1 MSISFST
8 IYVNLHG
15 KTMIKIFA
23 LILFSFS
30 SIAFAQDTLPK
41 SEIEIKLSFVPL
53 VKQAAP
59 AVVNIYAQRIIE
71 ERRSPFSRDPF
82 FRDFFRNFGQLQ
94 PRVQNSLGSGVI
106 LSADGYVVSNYH
118 VVGGATDIRVVLNDG
133 REISGNVILSDQESD
148 LAVLRLNTDETLP
161 HLDLRKSD
169 TVEVGEL
176 VLAIGNPFGVGQTV
190 TNGIISGLARTGIAS
205 GSAKGYFLQTDAP
218 INPGNSGGALIDI
231 SGSLVGVN
239 TSILSRS
246 GGSNGIGF
254 AIPADLVGQF
264 IIQAKAGR
272 SSFIRPWAGMR
283 GQPITFEMAASLN
296 LHALSGMI
304 ISELHELS
312 PFAQVGIKVGDIIT
326 KVDGLDINS
335 PAEMLYR
342 MSVLGIGTTVDI
354 SYLSKGTILSAKIDL
369 VEMPDMEVKEFI
381 LGSEFIFKDLHI
393 SELTPEFQSKF
404 GLSFSSKGLII
415 LDPGRMASRL
425 GLRRGDLLREVNGK
439 SVNSIGG
446 AISAISAVKTNGTI
460 TIIRSG
466 RRVSLRF
473 RF

>member
-1 MSISFST
+1 MLRI
-8 IYVNLHG
+8 
-15 KTMIKIFA
+15 
-23 LILFSFS
+23 LILIFFVFS
-30 SIAFAQDTLPK
+30 SIAFAKDTIPK
-41 SEIEIKLSFVPL
+41 SETEIKLSFVPL

-59 AVVNIYAQRIIE
+59 AVVNIYAKRIIE

-148 LAVLRLNTDETLP
+148 LAVLKLNSDEVLP
-161 HLDLRKSD
+161 YLELRKSD

-231 SGSLVGVN
+231 SGALIGVN

-264 IIQAKAGR
+264 LIQAKEGR
-272 SSFIRPWAGMR
+272 TSFIRPWAGMR
-283 GQPITFEMAASLN
+283 GQPITFEMAASLG
-296 LHALSGMI
+296 LPAMSGMI

-312 PFAQVGIKVGDIIT
+312 PFSLAGIQVGDIIT

-335 PAEMLYR
+335 PEEMLYR
-342 MSVLGIGTTVDI
+342 MSVGGIGTTVDV
-354 SYLSKGTILSAKIDL
+354 SYFSQGIIKSVQIDL
-369 VEMPDMEVKEFI
+369 VEMPNIEAEQVI
-381 LGSEFIFKDLHI
+381 LGPKFIFLDLHI

-404 GLSFSSKGLII
+404 GLSFSSKGLVV
-415 LDPGRMASRL
+415 LDPGRIAGRL
-425 GLRRGDLLREVNGK
+425 GLRSGDLLQEINGK
-439 SVNSIGG
+439 SVETVDEAMSSIG
-446 AISAISAVKTNGTI
+446 SLKGTGSI
-460 TIIRSG
+460 TIRRSG
-466 RRVSLRF
+466 RRISLRF
-473 RF
+473 RL

>member
-1 MSISFST
+1 MLRI
-8 IYVNLHG
+8 
-15 KTMIKIFA
+15 
-23 LILFSFS
+23 LILIFFVFS
-30 SIAFAQDTLPK
+30 SIAFAKDTVPK
-41 SEIEIKLSFVPL
+41 SETEIKLSFVPL

-59 AVVNIYAQRIIE
+59 AVVNIYAKRIIE

-82 FRDFFRNFGQLQ
+82 FQDFFRNFGQLQ

-106 LSADGYVVSNYH
+106 LSSDGYVVSNYH
-118 VVGGATDIRVVLNDG
+118 VVGGATDIRVVLNDR

-148 LAVLRLNTDETLP
+148 LAVLKLNSDEVLP
-161 HLDLRKSD
+161 YLELRKSD

-231 SGSLVGVN
+231 SGALIGVN

-264 IIQAKAGR
+264 LIQAKEGR
-272 SSFIRPWAGMR
+272 TSFIRPWAGMR
-283 GQPITFEMAASLN
+283 GQPITFEMAASLG
-296 LHALSGMI
+296 LPAMSGMI

-312 PFAQVGIKVGDIIT
+312 PFSLAGIQVGDIIT

-335 PAEMLYR
+335 PEEMLYR
-342 MSVLGIGTTVDI
+342 MSVVGIGTTVDV
-354 SYLSKGTILSAKIDL
+354 SYFSQGIIKSVQIDL
-369 VEMPDMEVKEFI
+369 VEMPNIEAEQVI
-381 LGSEFIFKDLHI
+381 LGPKFIFLDLHI

-404 GLSFSSKGLII
+404 GLSFSSKGLVV
-415 LDPGRMASRL
+415 LDPGRIAGRL
-425 GLRRGDLLREVNGK
+425 GLRSGDLLQEINGK
-439 SVNSIGG
+439 SVETIDEAMSSIG
-446 AISAISAVKTNGTI
+446 SLKGTGSI
-460 TIIRSG
+460 TIRRSG
-466 RRVSLRF
+466 RRISLRF
-473 RF
+473 RL

>member
-1 MSISFST
+1 
-8 IYVNLHG
+8 
-15 KTMIKIFA
+15 MIRIFA
-23 LILFSFS
+23 LIFFSFS
-30 SIAFAQDTLPK
+30 SIVFAKDTVPQ

-118 VVGGATDIRVVLNDG
+118 VVGGATDIRVVLHDG
-133 REISGNVILSDQESD
+133 REISGDVILADEDSD
-148 LAVLRLNTDETLP
+148 LAVLKINTDEILP

-264 IIQAKAGR
+264 LVQAKAGR

-296 LHALSGMI
+296 LPAMSGMI

-312 PFAQVGIKVGDIIT
+312 PFSKVGIGVGDIIT

-342 MSVLGIGTTVDI
+342 MSVAGIGTAVDV
-354 SYLSKGTILSAKIDL
+354 SYLSQGILKSSKIDL
-369 VEMPDMEVKEFI
+369 VEMPNWEARQII
-381 LGSEFIFKDLHI
+381 LGPEFIFMDLHI

-404 GLSFSSKGLII
+404 GLSFSSDGLIV
-415 LDPGRMASRL
+415 LDPGRIASRL
-425 GLRRGDLLREVNGK
+425 GLRRGDLLREVNRKPVGT
-439 SVNSIGG
+439 IED
-446 AISAISAVKTNGTI
+446 AISAISSIKSSGSI

-473 RF
+473 RL

>member
-1 MSISFST
+1 
-8 IYVNLHG
+8 
-15 KTMIKIFA
+15 MIRIFA
-23 LILFSFS
+23 LIFFSFS
-30 SIAFAQDTLPK
+30 SIVFAKDTVPQ

-118 VVGGATDIRVVLNDG
+118 VVGGATDIRVVLHDG
-133 REISGNVILSDQESD
+133 REISGDVILADEDSD
-148 LAVLRLNTDETLP
+148 LAVLKINTDEILP

-264 IIQAKAGR
+264 LIQAKAGR

-296 LHALSGMI
+296 LPAMSGMI

-312 PFAQVGIKVGDIIT
+312 PFSKVGIGVGDIIT

-342 MSVLGIGTTVDI
+342 MSVVGIGTAVDV
-354 SYLSKGTILSAKIDL
+354 SYLSQGILKSSKIDL
-369 VEMPDMEVKEFI
+369 VEMPNWEAKQVT
-381 LGSEFIFKDLHI
+381 LGPEFIFMDLHI

-404 GLSFSSKGLII
+404 GLSFSSDGLIV
-415 LDPGRMASRL
+415 LDPGRIASRL
-425 GLRRGDLLREVNGK
+425 GLRRGDLLREVNRKPVGT
-439 SVNSIGG
+439 IED
-446 AISAISAVKTNGTI
+446 AISAISSIKSSGSI

-473 RF
+473 RL

>member
-1 MSISFST
+1 
-8 IYVNLHG
+8 
-15 KTMIKIFA
+15 MIRIFA
-23 LILFSFS
+23 LIFFSFS
-30 SIAFAQDTLPK
+30 SITFAKDTVPQ
-41 SEIEIKLSFVPL
+41 SELEIKLSFVPL

-82 FRDFFRNFGQLQ
+82 FRDFFQNFGQLQ

-106 LSADGYVVSNYH
+106 LSGDGYVVSNYH
-118 VVGGATDIRVVLNDG
+118 VVGGATDIRVVLHDG
-133 REISGNVILSDQESD
+133 REISGDVILADEDSD
-148 LAVLRLNTDETLP
+148 LAVLKINTDEILP

-264 IIQAKAGR
+264 LIQAKAGR

-296 LHALSGMI
+296 LPAMSGMI

-312 PFAQVGIKVGDIIT
+312 PFSKVGIGVGDIIT

-342 MSVLGIGTTVDI
+342 MLVVGIGTAVDV
-354 SYLSKGTILSAKIDL
+354 SYLSQGILKSSKIDL
-369 VEMPDMEVKEFI
+369 VEMPNWEAKQI
-381 LGSEFIFKDLHI
+381 TLGPEFIFMDLHI

-404 GLSFSSKGLII
+404 GLSFSSDGLIV
-415 LDPGRMASRL
+415 LDPGRIASRL
-425 GLRRGDLLREVNGK
+425 GLRRGDLLREVNRKPVGT
-439 SVNSIGG
+439 IED
-446 AISAISAVKTNGTI
+446 AISAISSIKSSGSI

-473 RF
+473 RL

>member
-1 MSISFST
+1 
-8 IYVNLHG
+8 
-15 KTMIKIFA
+15 MIRIFA
-23 LILFSFS
+23 LIFFSFS
-30 SIAFAQDTLPK
+30 SIVFAKDTVPQ

-118 VVGGATDIRVVLNDG
+118 VVGGATDIRVVLHDG
-133 REISGNVILSDQESD
+133 REISGDVILADEDSD
-148 LAVLRLNTDETLP
+148 LAVLKINTDEILP

-264 IIQAKAGR
+264 LIQAKAGR

-296 LHALSGMI
+296 LPAMSGMI

-312 PFAQVGIKVGDIIT
+312 PFSKVGIGVGDIIT

-342 MSVLGIGTTVDI
+342 MSVVGIGTAVDV
-354 SYLSKGTILSAKIDL
+354 SYLSQGILKSSKIDL
-369 VEMPDMEVKEFI
+369 VEMPNWEAKQVT
-381 LGSEFIFKDLHI
+381 LGPEFIFMDLHI

-404 GLSFSSKGLII
+404 GLSFSSDGLIV
-415 LDPGRMASRL
+415 LDPGRIASRL
-425 GLRRGDLLREVNGK
+425 GLRRGDLLREVNRKPVGT
-439 SVNSIGG
+439 IED
-446 AISAISAVKTNGTI
+446 AISAISSIKSSGNI

-473 RF
+473 RL

>member
-1 MSISFST
+1 
-8 IYVNLHG
+8 
-15 KTMIKIFA
+15 
-23 LILFSFS
+23 
-30 SIAFAQDTLPK
+30 
-41 SEIEIKLSFVPL
+41 
-53 VKQAAP
+53 
-59 AVVNIYAQRIIE
+59 VNIYAQRIIE

-82 FRDFFRNFGQLQ
+82 FRDFFQNFGQLQ

-106 LSADGYVVSNYH
+106 LSGDGYVVSNYH
-118 VVGGATDIRVVLNDG
+118 VVGRATDIRVVLHDG
-133 REISGNVILSDQESD
+133 REISGNVILSDEDSD
-148 LAVLRLNTDETLP
+148 LAVLKLNTDEVLP

-254 AIPADLVGQF
+254 AIPADLIGQF
-264 IIQAKAGR
+264 LVQAKAGR

-296 LHALSGMI
+296 LPAMSGMI

-312 PFAQVGIKVGDIIT
+312 PFSKVGIGVGDIIT
-326 KVDGLDINS
+326 KVDGLGINS

-342 MSVLGIGTTVDI
+342 MSVAGIGTAVDI
-354 SYLSKGTILSAKIDL
+354 SYLSKGITKSSKIDL
-369 VEMPDMEVKEFI
+369 VEIPNLRVKEVT
-381 LGSEFIFKDLHI
+381 LGSEFIFMDLRI

-404 GLSFSSKGLII
+404 GLSFSSTGLIV
-415 LDPGRMASRL
+415 LAPGRIASRL
-425 GLRRGDLLREVNGK
+425 GLRRGDLLREINGK
-439 SVNSIGG
+439 SVDKIEDVT
-446 AISAISAVKTNGTI
+446 SAISSIKNTGSI

-473 RF
+473 RL

>member
-1 MSISFST
+1 
-8 IYVNLHG
+8 
-15 KTMIKIFA
+15 MIRIFA
-23 LILFSFS
+23 LIFFSFS
-30 SIAFAQDTLPK
+30 SIVFAKDTVPQ

-118 VVGGATDIRVVLNDG
+118 VVGGATDIRVVLHDG
-133 REISGNVILSDQESD
+133 REISGNVILSDEDSD
-148 LAVLRLNTDETLP
+148 LAVLKINTDEMLP

-264 IIQAKAGR
+264 LVQAKAGR

-296 LHALSGMI
+296 LPAMSGMI

-312 PFAQVGIKVGDIIT
+312 PFSKVGIGVGDIIT
-326 KVDGLDINS
+326 KVDGLDINN

-342 MSVLGIGTTVDI
+342 MSVVGIGTAVDV
-354 SYLSKGTILSAKIDL
+354 SYLSQGILKSSKIDL
-369 VEMPDMEVKEFI
+369 VEMPNWEAKQVT
-381 LGSEFIFKDLHI
+381 LGPEFIFMDLHI

-404 GLSFSSKGLII
+404 GLSFSSDGLIV
-415 LDPGRMASRL
+415 LDPGRIASRL
-425 GLRRGDLLREVNGK
+425 GLRRGDLLREVNRK
-439 SVNSIGG
+439 PVDTIED
-446 AISAISAVKTNGTI
+446 AISAISSIKSSGSI

-473 RF
+473 RL

>member
-1 MSISFST
+1 
-8 IYVNLHG
+8 
-15 KTMIKIFA
+15 MIRIFA

-30 SIAFAQDTLPK
+30 SIVFAKDTVPQ

-59 AVVNIYAQRIIE
+59 AVVNIYAQIIIE

-118 VVGGATDIRVVLNDG
+118 VVGGATDIRVVLHDG
-133 REISGNVILSDQESD
+133 REISGDVILADEDSD
-148 LAVLRLNTDETLP
+148 LAVLKINTDEILP

-264 IIQAKAGR
+264 LVQAKTGR

-296 LHALSGMI
+296 LPAMSGMI

-312 PFAQVGIKVGDIIT
+312 PFSKVGIGVGDIIT

-342 MSVLGIGTTVDI
+342 MSVVGIGTAVDV
-354 SYLSKGTILSAKIDL
+354 SYLSQGILKSSKIDL
-369 VEMPDMEVKEFI
+369 VEMPNWEAKQVT
-381 LGSEFIFKDLHI
+381 LGPEFIFMDLHI

-404 GLSFSSKGLII
+404 GLSFSSDGLIV
-415 LDPGRMASRL
+415 LDPGRIASRL
-425 GLRRGDLLREVNGK
+425 GLRRGDLLREVNKKPVGT
-439 SVNSIGG
+439 IED
-446 AISAISAVKTNGTI
+446 AISAISSIKSSGSI

-473 RF
+473 RL

>member
-1 MSISFST
+1 
-8 IYVNLHG
+8 
-15 KTMIKIFA
+15 MIRIFA
-23 LILFSFS
+23 LIFFSFS
-30 SIAFAQDTLPK
+30 SIVFAKDTVPQ

-118 VVGGATDIRVVLNDG
+118 VVGGATDIRVVLHDG
-133 REISGNVILSDQESD
+133 REISGDVILSDEDSD
-148 LAVLRLNTDETLP
+148 LAVLKINTDEMLP

-264 IIQAKAGR
+264 LVQAKAGR

-296 LHALSGMI
+296 LPAMSGMI

-312 PFAQVGIKVGDIIT
+312 PFSKVGIGVGDIIT

-342 MSVLGIGTTVDI
+342 MSVVGIGTAVDV
-354 SYLSKGTILSAKIDL
+354 SYLSQGILKSSKIDL
-369 VEMPDMEVKEFI
+369 VEMPNWEAKQVT
-381 LGSEFIFKDLHI
+381 LGPEFIFMDLHI

-404 GLSFSSKGLII
+404 GLSFSSDGLIV
-415 LDPGRMASRL
+415 LDPGRIASRL
-425 GLRRGDLLREVNGK
+425 GLRRGDLLREVNRKPVGT
-439 SVNSIGG
+439 IED
-446 AISAISAVKTNGTI
+446 AISAISSIKSSGSI

-473 RF
+473 RL

>member
-1 MSISFST
+1 
-8 IYVNLHG
+8 
-15 KTMIKIFA
+15 MIRIFA
-23 LILFSFS
+23 LIFFSFS
-30 SIAFAQDTLPK
+30 SIVFAKDTVPQ

-118 VVGGATDIRVVLNDG
+118 VVGGATDIRVVLHDG
-133 REISGNVILSDQESD
+133 REISGDVILADEDSD
-148 LAVLRLNTDETLP
+148 LAVLKINTDEILP

-264 IIQAKAGR
+264 LVQAKAGR

-296 LHALSGMI
+296 LPAMSGMI

-312 PFAQVGIKVGDIIT
+312 PFSKVGIGVGDIIT

-342 MSVLGIGTTVDI
+342 MSVVGIGTAVDV
-354 SYLSKGTILSAKIDL
+354 SYLSQGILKSSKIDL
-369 VEMPDMEVKEFI
+369 VEMPNWEAKQI
-381 LGSEFIFKDLHI
+381 TLGPQFIFMGLHI

-404 GLSFSSKGLII
+404 GLSFSSDGLIV
-415 LDPGRMASRL
+415 LDPGRIASRL
-425 GLRRGDLLREVNGK
+425 GLRRGDLLREVNRKPVGT
-439 SVNSIGG
+439 IED
-446 AISAISAVKTNGTI
+446 AISAISSIKSSGSI

-473 RF
+473 RL

>member
-1 MSISFST
+1 
-8 IYVNLHG
+8 
-15 KTMIKIFA
+15 MIRIFA

-30 SIAFAQDTLPK
+30 SIVFAKDTVPQ

-82 FRDFFRNFGQLQ
+82 FRDFFRNFGELQ

-118 VVGGATDIRVVLNDG
+118 VVGGATDIKVVLHDG
-133 REISGNVILSDQESD
+133 REISGDIILSDEDSD
-148 LAVLRLNTDETLP
+148 LAVLKINIDEMLP

-264 IIQAKAGR
+264 LVQAKAG
-272 SSFIRPWAGMR
+272 SSNFIRPWAGMR

-296 LHALSGMI
+296 LPAMSGMI

-312 PFAQVGIKVGDIIT
+312 PFLKVGIGVGDIIT

-342 MSVLGIGTTVDI
+342 MSVAGIGTKVDI
-354 SYLSKGTILSAKIDL
+354 SYLSKGITRTKKVGL
-369 VEMPDMEVKEFI
+369 VEMPNSNVDDIV
-381 LGSEFIFKDLHI
+381 LGPKFIFRGLHV

-404 GLSFSSKGLII
+404 GLSFSAKGLIV
-415 LDPGRMASRL
+415 LDPGRIAVRL
-425 GLRRGDLLREVNGK
+425 GLRSGDLLQEINGK
-439 SVNSIGG
+439 TVETIED
-446 AISAISAVKTNGTI
+446 AISAIGSIKSNGSI
-460 TIIRSG
+460 TINRSG
-466 RRVSLRF
+466 RRIALRF
-473 RF
+473 RL

>member
-1 MSISFST
+1 
-8 IYVNLHG
+8 
-15 KTMIKIFA
+15 MIRIFA
-23 LILFSFS
+23 LIFFSFS
-30 SIAFAQDTLPK
+30 SIVFAKDTVPQ

-118 VVGGATDIRVVLNDG
+118 VVGGATDIRVVLHDG
-133 REISGNVILSDQESD
+133 REISGDVILADEDSD
-148 LAVLRLNTDETLP
+148 LAVLKINTNEILP

-264 IIQAKAGR
+264 LVQAKAGR

-296 LHALSGMI
+296 LPAMSGMI

-312 PFAQVGIKVGDIIT
+312 PFSKVGIGVGDIIT

-342 MSVLGIGTTVDI
+342 MSVVGIGTAVDV
-354 SYLSKGTILSAKIDL
+354 SYLSQGILKSSKIDL
-369 VEMPDMEVKEFI
+369 VEMPNWEAKQVT
-381 LGSEFIFKDLHI
+381 LGPEFIFMDLHI

-404 GLSFSSKGLII
+404 GLSFSSDGLIV
-415 LDPGRMASRL
+415 LDPGRIASRL
-425 GLRRGDLLREVNGK
+425 GLRRGDLLREVNRRPVGT
-439 SVNSIGG
+439 IED
-446 AISAISAVKTNGTI
+446 AISAISSIKSSGSI

-473 RF
+473 RL

>member
-1 MSISFST
+1 
-8 IYVNLHG
+8 
-15 KTMIKIFA
+15 MIRIFA
-23 LILFSFS
+23 LIFFSFS
-30 SIAFAQDTLPK
+30 SIIFAKDTVPQ

-106 LSADGYVVSNYH
+106 LSGDGYVVSNYH
-118 VVGGATDIRVVLNDG
+118 VVGGATDIRVVLHDG
-133 REISGNVILSDQESD
+133 REISGDVILADEDSD
-148 LAVLRLNTDETLP
+148 LAVLKINTDEILP

-254 AIPADLVGQF
+254 AIPADLIGQF
-264 IIQAKAGR
+264 LIQAKAGR

-296 LHALSGMI
+296 LPAMSGMI

-312 PFAQVGIKVGDIIT
+312 PFSKVGIGVGDIIT

-342 MSVLGIGTTVDI
+342 MSVVGIGTAVDV
-354 SYLSKGTILSAKIDL
+354 SYLSQGILKSSKIDL
-369 VEMPDMEVKEFI
+369 VEMPNWEARQVT
-381 LGSEFIFKDLHI
+381 LGPEFIFMDLHI

-404 GLSFSSKGLII
+404 GLPFSSKGLIV
-415 LDPGRMASRL
+415 LDTGRIAGRL
-425 GLRRGDLLREVNGK
+425 GLRSGDLLQEINGK
-439 SVNSIGG
+439 PVETIEE
-446 AISAISAVKTNGTI
+446 AISAIGSIKSNGSI
-460 TIIRSG
+460 TINRSG
-466 RRVSLRF
+466 RRIALRF
-473 RF
+473 RL

>member
-1 MSISFST
+1 M
-8 IYVNLHG
+8 VR
-15 KTMIKIFA
+15 IFA
-23 LILFSFS
+23 LIFFSFS
-30 SIAFAQDTLPK
+30 SIVFAKDTVPQSQL
-41 SEIEIKLSFVPL
+41 EIKLSFVPL

-106 LSADGYVVSNYH
+106 LSTDGYVVSNYH
-118 VVGGATDIRVVLNDG
+118 VVGGATDIRVVLHDG
-133 REISGNVILSDQESD
+133 REISGNVILSDEDSD
-148 LAVLRLNTDETLP
+148 LAVLKLNTDERLP

-169 TVEVGEL
+169 SVEVGEL

-264 IIQAKAGR
+264 LVQAKSGR
-272 SSFIRPWAGMR
+272 SSFVRPWAGMR

-296 LHALSGMI
+296 LPAMSGMV

-312 PFAQVGIKVGDIIT
+312 PFSKVGIRVGDIIT
-326 KVDGLDINS
+326 KVNGLDINS

-342 MSVLGIGTTVDI
+342 MSVSGIGTAVHVSYI
-354 SYLSKGTILSAKIDL
+354 SQGIIKFSKIDL
-369 VEMPDMEVKEFI
+369 VEIPKLEAKQVT
-381 LGSEFIFKDLHI
+381 LGPEFIFMDLHI
-393 SELTPEFQSKF
+393 SELTPKFQSEF
-404 GLSFSSKGLII
+404 GLSFSSNGLII
-415 LDPGRMASRL
+415 LDPGQIASRL

-439 SVNSIGG
+439 PIDTIED
-446 AISAISAVKTNGTI
+446 AISAISSIKSSGSI

-473 RF
+473 RL

>member
-1 MSISFST
+1 M
-8 IYVNLHG
+8 
-15 KTMIKIFA
+15 
-23 LILFSFS
+23 
-30 SIAFAQDTLPK
+30 
-41 SEIEIKLSFVPL
+41 
-53 VKQAAP
+53 
-59 AVVNIYAQRIIE
+59 
-71 ERRSPFSRDPF
+71 
-82 FRDFFRNFGQLQ
+82 
-94 PRVQNSLGSGVI
+94 
-106 LSADGYVVSNYH
+106 
-118 VVGGATDIRVVLNDG
+118 
-133 REISGNVILSDQESD
+133 
-148 LAVLRLNTDETLP
+148 
-161 HLDLRKSD
+161 RKSD

-264 IIQAKAGR
+264 LVQAKAGR

-296 LHALSGMI
+296 LPAMSGMI

-312 PFAQVGIKVGDIIT
+312 PFSKVGIGVGDIIT

-342 MSVLGIGTTVDI
+342 MSVVGIGTAVDV
-354 SYLSKGTILSAKIDL
+354 SYLSQGILKSSKIDL
-369 VEMPDMEVKEFI
+369 VEMPNWEAKQI
-381 LGSEFIFKDLHI
+381 TLGPEFIFMDLHI

-404 GLSFSSKGLII
+404 GLSFSSDGLIV
-415 LDPGRMASRL
+415 LDPGRIASRL
-425 GLRRGDLLREVNGK
+425 GLRRGDLLREVNRK
-439 SVNSIGG
+439 PVDTIED
-446 AISAISAVKTNGTI
+446 AISAISFIKSSGSI

-473 RF
+473 RL

>member
-1 MSISFST
+1 MLRI
-8 IYVNLHG
+8 
-15 KTMIKIFA
+15 
-23 LILFSFS
+23 LILIFFSFS
-30 SIAFAQDTLPK
+30 SIAFAKDTIPK
-41 SEIEIKLSFVPL
+41 SETEIKLSFVPL

-59 AVVNIYAQRIIE
+59 AVVNIYAKRIIE

-148 LAVLRLNTDETLP
+148 LAVLKLNSDEVLP
-161 HLDLRKSD
+161 YLELRKSD

-231 SGSLVGVN
+231 SGALIGVN

-264 IIQAKAGR
+264 LIQAKEGR
-272 SSFIRPWAGMR
+272 TSFIRPWAGMR
-283 GQPITFEMAASLN
+283 GQPITFEMAASLG
-296 LHALSGMI
+296 LPAMSGMI

-312 PFAQVGIKVGDIIT
+312 PFSLAGIQVGDIIT

-335 PAEMLYR
+335 PEEMLYR
-342 MSVLGIGTTVDI
+342 MSVGGIGTTVDV
-354 SYLSKGTILSAKIDL
+354 SYFSQGIIKSVQIDL
-369 VEMPDMEVKEFI
+369 VEMPNIEAEQVI
-381 LGSEFIFKDLHI
+381 LGPKFIFLDLHI

-404 GLSFSSKGLII
+404 GLSFSSKGLVV
-415 LDPGRMASRL
+415 LDPGRVAGRL
-425 GLRRGDLLREVNGK
+425 GLRSGDLLQEINGK
-439 SVNSIGG
+439 SVETVDDAMSSIG
-446 AISAISAVKTNGTI
+446 SLKGTGSI
-460 TIIRSG
+460 TIRRSG
-466 RRVSLRF
+466 RRISLRF
-473 RF
+473 RL

>member
-1 MSISFST
+1 MIRILIFLFFSI
-8 IYVNLHG
+8 
-15 KTMIKIFA
+15 
-23 LILFSFS
+23 S
-30 SIAFAQDTLPK
+30 SIAFAEDTVPK

-59 AVVNIYAQRIIE
+59 AVVNIYAKRIIE
-71 ERRSPFSRDPF
+71 EQRSPFSRDPF
-82 FRDFFRNFGQLQ
+82 FRDFFQNFGQLQ

-118 VVGGATDIRVVLNDG
+118 VVGGASDIRVVLHDG
-133 REISGNVILSDQESD
+133 REISGDIILSDEDSD
-148 LAVLRLNTDETLP
+148 LAVLKINIDEMLP

-264 IIQAKAGR
+264 LDQAKAGR

-296 LHALSGMI
+296 LPAMSGMI

-312 PFAQVGIKVGDIIT
+312 PFLKVGIGVGDIIT

-342 MSVLGIGTTVDI
+342 MSVAGIGTKVDI
-354 SYLSKGTILSAKIDL
+354 SYLSKGITRTKKVGL
-369 VEMPDMEVKEFI
+369 VEMPNSNVEDIV
-381 LGSEFIFKDLHI
+381 LGPKFIFPGLHVT
-393 SELTPEFQSKF
+393 ELTPEFQSKF
-404 GLSFSSKGLII
+404 GLSFSSKGLIV
-415 LDPGRMASRL
+415 LDPGRIAVRL
-425 GLRRGDLLREVNGK
+425 GLRSGDLLQEINGK
-439 SVNSIGG
+439 SVETIEET
-446 AISAISAVKTNGTI
+446 ISAIGSIKSNVSI
-460 TIIRSG
+460 TISRSG
-466 RRVSLRF
+466 RRIALRF
-473 RF
+473 RL

>member
-1 MSISFST
+1 
-8 IYVNLHG
+8 
-15 KTMIKIFA
+15 MIRIFA
-23 LILFSFS
+23 LIFFIFS
-30 SIAFAQDTLPK
+30 SIIFAKDTVPQ
-41 SEIEIKLSFVPL
+41 SELEIKLSFVPL

-59 AVVNIYAQRIIE
+59 AVVNIYAQRIIA

-106 LSADGYVVSNYH
+106 LSGDGYVVSNYH
-118 VVGGATDIRVVLNDG
+118 VVGGATDIRVVLHDG
-133 REISGNVILSDQESD
+133 REISGNVILSDEESD
-148 LAVLRLNTDETLP
+148 LAVLKLNTDEMLP

-190 TNGIISGLARTGIAS
+190 TSGIISGLARTGIAS

-231 SGSLVGVN
+231 SGSLVGIN

-264 IIQAKAGR
+264 LVQAKAGR

-296 LHALSGMI
+296 LPAMSGMI

-312 PFAQVGIKVGDIIT
+312 PFSKVGIEVRDIIT
-326 KVDGLDINS
+326 KVDGLDINN

-342 MSVLGIGTTVDI
+342 MSVAGIGAAVDV
-354 SYLSKGTILSAKIDL
+354 SYLSKGTIKSSKIDL
-369 VEMPDMEVKEFI
+369 VEIPNLKGKQVT
-381 LGSEFIFKDLHI
+381 LGPEYIFLDLRI

-404 GLSFSSKGLII
+404 GLSFSSTGLIV
-415 LDPGRMASRL
+415 LGPGRIASRL
-425 GLRRGDLLREVNGK
+425 GLRRGDLLREINGK
-439 SVNSIGG
+439 PVDTIED
-446 AISAISAVKTNGTI
+446 ATSAIGSIKSSGSI

-473 RF
+473 RL

>member
-1 MSISFST
+1 MT
-8 IYVNLHG
+8 R
-15 KTMIKIFA
+15 IFA
-23 LILFSFS
+23 LIFFSFS
-30 SIAFAQDTLPK
+30 SIVFAKDTVPQ

-71 ERRSPFSRDPF
+71 ERRSPFSKDPF
-82 FRDFFRNFGQLQ
+82 FRDFFQNFGQLQ

-106 LSADGYVVSNYH
+106 LSANGYVVSNYH
-118 VVGGATDIRVVLNDG
+118 VVGGATDIRVVLHDG
-133 REISGNVILSDQESD
+133 REISGDVILADEDSD
-148 LAVLRLNTDETLP
+148 LAVLKINTDEILP

-264 IIQAKAGR
+264 LVQAKAGH

-296 LHALSGMI
+296 LPAMSGMI

-312 PFAQVGIKVGDIIT
+312 PFSKAGIGIGDIIT

-342 MSVLGIGTTVDI
+342 MSVVGIGTAVDV
-354 SYLSKGTILSAKIDL
+354 SYLSQGILKSSKIDL
-369 VEMPDMEVKEFI
+369 VEMPNWEAKQVT
-381 LGSEFIFKDLHI
+381 LGPEFIFMDLHI

-404 GLSFSSKGLII
+404 GLSFSSDGLIV
-415 LDPGRMASRL
+415 LDPGRIASRL
-425 GLRRGDLLREVNGK
+425 GLRRGDLLREVNRKPVGT
-439 SVNSIGG
+439 IEDAIT
-446 AISAISAVKTNGTI
+446 AISSIKSSGSI

-473 RF
+473 RL

>member
-1 MSISFST
+1 
-8 IYVNLHG
+8 
-15 KTMIKIFA
+15 MIRIFA
-23 LILFSFS
+23 LIFFSFS
-30 SIAFAQDTLPK
+30 SIVFAKDTVPQ

-118 VVGGATDIRVVLNDG
+118 VVGGATDIRVVLHDG
-133 REISGNVILSDQESD
+133 REISGDVILADEDSD
-148 LAVLRLNTDETLP
+148 LAVLKINTDEILP

-264 IIQAKAGR
+264 LIQAKAGR

-296 LHALSGMI
+296 LPAMSGMI

-312 PFAQVGIKVGDIIT
+312 PFSKVGIGVGDIIT

-342 MSVLGIGTTVDI
+342 MSVVGIGTAVDV
-354 SYLSKGTILSAKIDL
+354 SYLSQGILKSSKIDL
-369 VEMPDMEVKEFI
+369 VEMPNWEAKQI
-381 LGSEFIFKDLHI
+381 TLGPEFIFMDLHI

-404 GLSFSSKGLII
+404 GLSFSSDGLIV
-415 LDPGRMASRL
+415 LDPGRIASRL
-425 GLRRGDLLREVNGK
+425 GLRRGDLLREVNRKPVGT
-439 SVNSIGG
+439 IED
-446 AISAISAVKTNGTI
+446 AISAISSIKSSGSI

-473 RF
+473 RL